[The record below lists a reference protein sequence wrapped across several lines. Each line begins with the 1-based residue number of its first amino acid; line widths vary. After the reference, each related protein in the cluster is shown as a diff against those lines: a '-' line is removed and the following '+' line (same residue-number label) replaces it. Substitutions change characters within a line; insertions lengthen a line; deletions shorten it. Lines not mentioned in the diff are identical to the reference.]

1 MLYLQISL
9 MVVKGLDTKSLVAQ
23 TIMTLA
29 YSTFDFEP
37 HPPKEMPQWFV
48 FTEFVTTAD
57 RISSVLN

>member
-1 MLYLQISL
+1 

-29 YSTFDFEP
+29 YSIFDFEP

-57 RISSVLN
+57 RIPSVLN

>member
-1 MLYLQISL
+1 

-29 YSTFDFEP
+29 YSIFDFEP
-37 HPPKEMPQWFV
+37 RPPKEMPQWFI

-57 RISSVLN
+57 RISSVLS